1 LGHDLM
7 GVTIEDFGKLVV
19 KTGGGGKGIS
29 E

>member
-1 LGHDLM
+1 M